1 MVLPIYVYG
10 HPLLR
15 RVSQKIDRSYE
26 GFDEFMVDMWDTM
39 YKTDGIGLAAPQIGR
54 SVRVFVIDADAMSKE
69 YPEGKDFKRAFI
81 NAEMVEESGEP
92 WLYNEGCLSVPN
104 IHEDVKRHS
113 KIKINYYDQDW
124 NYHEDEFDGIIAR
137 IIQHEYDHL
146 EGKFLTDRLSPLRR
160 RMLGSKLSAISK
172 GSISVKYRIVT
183 P

>member
-54 SVRVFVIDADAMSKE
+54 SVRVFVVDADAMSKE

-160 RMLGSKLSAISK
+160 RLLGSKLSAISK
-172 GSISVKYRIVT
+172 GNISVKYRIVT